1 MRIAVVG
8 CGYVGLVS
16 GACLAEIG
24 HDVICV
30 DTDAAKIAELQA
42 GNSPIYEKFL
52 PELLR
57 RHGGQ
62 KLNFTTSTQEAVAA
76 SDVVMIAVA
85 TPSGEDGMP
94 DLSCVDAA
102 VAQIGRAINK
112 FKLIVQK
119 STVPVTAGQWVHGL
133 LASRGVPPAHFEV
146 ASNPEFLREG
156 TAVTDFLYPDRIVLG
171 CDSERAAKLMRQM
184 YQPLLRGSYQ
194 RSSKAI
200 ARPNSAPAKPQLIET
215 SRNSAELIKYGAN
228 AYLSMKISFINA
240 VAGFCEAIGADVEEV
255 ARGLGADLRIGPH
268 FLRAGLGYGGSCFP
282 KDVAAFRTQAR
293 QWGCNFGLLDEVTRI
308 NEEQH
313 HQYLEKVRNAIGHLE
328 GKRLG
333 VLGLSFK
340 GGTDD
345 TRYSPA
351 IRVVKALLQERAEV
365 VAFDPAAM
373 ERARLEISAA
383 FANGTARNITYVR
396 DSYTAARNADAL
408 LILTD
413 WDEFARLDLPRL
425 RELLRSPVLVDGRNL
440 YDPKKVAAE
449 GLSYYSVGRPHAI
462 HELPAQEAE
471 VASESAAERLGRQ
484 VALGSATAQFAG
496 D

>member
-1 MRIAVVG
+1 MRIAVIG

-24 HDVICV
+24 HDVLCV
-30 DTDAAKIAELQA
+30 DTDAAKIAALQS
-42 GNSPIYEKFL
+42 GQSPIYERFL

-57 RHGGQ
+57 RHGGH
-62 KLNFTTSTQEAVAA
+62 KLNFTTSTQEAVTA

-102 VAQIGRAINK
+102 VAQIARSMNK

-119 STVPVTAGQWVHGL
+119 STVPVTAGQWVHEL
-133 LASRGVPPAHFEV
+133 LTSRGVPASRFEV

-171 CDSERAAKLMRQM
+171 CDSERASKLMRQM
-184 YQPLLRGSYQ
+184 YQPLLSGSYQ
-194 RSSKAI
+194 RGSKAI
-200 ARPNSAPAKPQLIET
+200 ARPNSAQSPAKPQLIET
-215 SRNSAELIKYGAN
+215 SRNSAELIKYAAN

-240 VAGFCEAIGADVEEV
+240 VAGFCEAIGANVEEV
-255 ARGLGADLRIGPH
+255 AQGMGTDVRIGPH

-282 KDVAAFRTQAR
+282 KDVAALRFQAR
-293 QWGCNFGLLDEVTRI
+293 QWGCDFGLLDEVTHI
-308 NEEQH
+308 NEEQ
-313 HQYLEKVRNAIGHLE
+313 QQRFLDKVRNAIGHLE

-351 IRVVKALLQERAEV
+351 IRVVKALLQEQAEI
-365 VAFDPAAM
+365 VAFDPAAT
-373 ERARLEISAA
+373 ERARLEIPPA
-383 FANGTARNITYVR
+383 GITYVR
-396 DSYTAARNADAL
+396 DAYTAARNADAL

-413 WDEFARLDLPRL
+413 WDEFARLDLSRL
-425 RELLRSPVLVDGRNL
+425 RGLLRSPVLVDGRNL
-440 YDPKKVAAE
+440 YDPKQVAAE

-462 HELPAQEAE
+462 HELPVRDAEAE

-484 VALGSATAQFAG
+484 VALGSAATQFAG